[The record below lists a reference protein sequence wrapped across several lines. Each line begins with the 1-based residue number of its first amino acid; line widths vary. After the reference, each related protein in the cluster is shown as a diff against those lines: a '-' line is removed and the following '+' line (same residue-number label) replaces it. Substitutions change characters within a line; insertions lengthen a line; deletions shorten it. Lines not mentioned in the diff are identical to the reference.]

1 MEGVNLQDTD
11 SILPPAVGPGD
22 TVAAALP
29 PAEQPQTLVV
39 AGNSIAV
46 FAETRPLHAAML
58 ADMAAA
64 TRRIWLEVYWFSAD
78 AVGQRF
84 AAVLTQKAQE
94 GLDVRVHYD
103 AAGSSDAPAWFFAQ
117 MERSGV
123 KLHCFHP
130 LWSSL
135 WRYPILTMLNRRN
148 HRKLLVIDEHVGYFG
163 GMNIVEHGRP
173 RSGPDTPRTSN
184 PPVEAPAPPTGWRD
198 IHIRLEG
205 PRQVELAE
213 SFDRSWRKA
222 RGEKIPRR
230 RHLFRR
236 RLREMLRPR
245 QGQAVAEVDSIRF
258 FDSGPGLRYGAA
270 GRVFARLIKASRSS
284 VTISMAYFI
293 PLGALLRSLLRARR
307 RGVRFRVIVP
317 GQSDVPIV
325 QRATSY
331 LYARAIRRGFRIYER
346 QHRMLH
352 SKVMVID
359 DRWTVIGSANMDPRS
374 IYFNLEFLGVIHSRP
389 LANVMQRI
397 CRFEMQHSVRI
408 TPAHIRAVTRWQRFL
423 NMLAWS
429 FRWWL

>member
-1 MEGVNLQDTD
+1 MEGTILQNTD
-11 SILPPAVGPGD
+11 SILPPVHAPDDAV
-22 TVAAALP
+22 VAALP
-29 PAEQPQTLVV
+29 PAQQPQTVVV
-39 AGNSIAV
+39 AGNAITV
-46 FAETRPLHAAML
+46 FAETPPLHEAML

-64 TRRIWLEVYWFSAD
+64 THRIWLEVYWFSAD

-84 AAVLTQKAQE
+84 AAVLRKKAQE

-103 AAGSSDAPAWFFAQ
+103 AVGSSDAPASFFAE

-135 WRYPILTMLNRRN
+135 WRYRALTMLNRRN
-148 HRKLLVIDEHVGYFG
+148 HRKLLVIDAHVGYFG

-173 RSGPDTPRTSN
+173 RSGPDTPHTKR
-184 PPVEAPAPPTGWRD
+184 PPAASPPPPTGWRD

-205 PRQVELAE
+205 PRQIELAE

-236 RLREMLRPR
+236 RLREIVPTKR
-245 QGQAVAEVDSIRF
+245 AEEDSIRF
-258 FDSGPGLRYGAA
+258 FDSGPGLRYAAA
-270 GRVFARLIKASRSS
+270 GRVFSRLIKASRSS

-352 SKVMVID
+352 SKVMIVD

-374 IYFNLEFLGVIHSRP
+374 IYFNLEFLAVIHSRP
-389 LANVMQRI
+389 LANLMQRI
-397 CRFEMQHSVRI
+397 CRFEMQHSERI
-408 TPAHIRAVTRWQRFL
+408 TPAHIRAETPWQRFL